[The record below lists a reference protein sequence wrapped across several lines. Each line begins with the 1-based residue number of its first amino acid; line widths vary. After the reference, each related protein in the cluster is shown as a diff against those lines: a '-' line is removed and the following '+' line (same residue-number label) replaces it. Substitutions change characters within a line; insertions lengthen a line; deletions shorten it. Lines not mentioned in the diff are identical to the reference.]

1 MITPYRTIPR
11 SVRELILRDLARQT
25 RTPKA
30 IADRHHVPVEAVT
43 ALRDHCGPGPVEL
56 LAHARQLLSS
66 QDLRTCRAWALLT
79 GRSSS
84 RGPMARDVV
93 TEWLRL
99 GRPEAPT
106 PVEAPSEPVEEE
118 GAATPSARE
127 APAVLAVAEAPA
139 IAASVG
145 SDMPVNNIHAEVTP
159 DRPVVG
165 LDPSLTG
172 LGLATP
178 DTLTTISSKPT
189 GDTVAARAERLVTM
203 ADKVARLIP
212 ESSLVVIEGPAY
224 SRQLGA
230 GHHLSA
236 GLWWVLAVELTHRG
250 HDVIEVSPSAL
261 KKFATGKG
269 NATKADLRMALFQRA
284 GLDVRDD
291 DQVDAY
297 FLRQVGLHLV
307 GDPDALPLPKT
318 HLAVLAG
325 VQYAAG

>member
-1 MITPYRTIPR
+1 MATTQIPR

-43 ALRDHCGPGPVEL
+43 ALRDHYGPGPVEL
-56 LAHARQLLSS
+56 LAAAEQLARPAGSPAPVPAPPVLSS
-66 QDLRTCRAWALLT
+66 QDRRTCRAWALLT

-99 GRPEAPT
+99 GRPEA
-106 PVEAPSEPVEEE
+106 
-118 GAATPSARE
+118 
-127 APAVLAVAEAPA
+127 
-139 IAASVG
+139 
-145 SDMPVNNIHAEVTP
+145 P

-250 HDVIEVSPSAL
+250 HDVIEVPPTSL
-261 KKFATGKG
+261 KKLATGNG
-269 NATKADLRMALFQRA
+269 GATKADMRMALFQRA

-325 VQYAAG
+325 VQYAAGWTDDKATP

>member
-1 MITPYRTIPR
+1 
-11 SVRELILRDLARQT
+11 
-25 RTPKA
+25 
-30 IADRHHVPVEAVT
+30 
-43 ALRDHCGPGPVEL
+43 
-56 LAHARQLLSS
+56 
-66 QDLRTCRAWALLT
+66 
-79 GRSSS
+79 
-84 RGPMARDVV
+84 
-93 TEWLRL
+93 
-99 GRPEAPT
+99 
-106 PVEAPSEPVEEE
+106 
-118 GAATPSARE
+118 
-127 APAVLAVAEAPA
+127 
-139 IAASVG
+139 
-145 SDMPVNNIHAEVTP
+145 MPVNNIHAEVTP

-307 GDPDALPLPKT
+307 GDPDALPLPKA

-325 VQYAAG
+325 VQYVPA

>member
-1 MITPYRTIPR
+1 MI
-11 SVRELILRDLARQT
+11 
-25 RTPKA
+25 
-30 IADRHHVPVEAVT
+30 
-43 ALRDHCGPGPVEL
+43 
-56 LAHARQLLSS
+56 
-66 QDLRTCRAWALLT
+66 
-79 GRSSS
+79 
-84 RGPMARDVV
+84 
-93 TEWLRL
+93 
-99 GRPEAPT
+99 
-106 PVEAPSEPVEEE
+106 
-118 GAATPSARE
+118 
-127 APAVLAVAEAPA
+127 
-139 IAASVG
+139 
-145 SDMPVNNIHAEVTP
+145 
-159 DRPVVG
+159 PVVG

-178 DTLTTISSKPT
+178 DGLSTISSKPA
-189 GDTVAARAERLVTM
+189 GDQIAARAERIVTM

-307 GDPDALPLPKT
+307 GDPDALPLPKA

-325 VQYAAG
+325 VQYAAGWTDDKATP